1 MRLCAQYQTG
11 RDATGVDLVNANSHA
26 TDSIQYWSH
35 AAVPTLVYSA
45 PLGDQARVSVSQRY
59 DYHRRLMLE
68 ARYITNDTLARE
80 HASWWLN
87 NISVQRM
94 NNGFN
99 RRYDLLPAGNGGT
112 PPAEL
117 LYLAKGTGNLFA
129 RTDWSKTAMWVAIS
143 AGAYNESHAHQ

>member
-1 MRLCAQYQTG
+1 
-11 RDATGVDLVNANSHA
+11 
-26 TDSIQYWSH
+26 
-35 AAVPTLVYSA
+35 
-45 PLGDQARVSVSQRY
+45 
-59 DYHRRLMLE
+59 MLE

-117 LYLAKGTGNLFA
+117 LYHAKGTGNLFA
-129 RTDWSKTAMWVAIS
+129 RTDWSKTATWVARSEERRVGKEFGITVRS
-143 AGAYNESHAHQ
+143 RGSPYH